1 MNKNKSLKLEV
12 RGHTDSTGGEK
23 INQKLSERRAD
34 SVVEYMIKK
43 GISPER
49 LRAVGMGM
57 SQPIADNKTAE
68 GRKKNRR
75 TEFFVTDK

>member
-1 MNKNKSLKLEV
+1 
-12 RGHTDSTGGEK
+12 
-23 INQKLSERRAD
+23 
-34 SVVEYMIKK
+34 MIKN

-49 LRAVGMGM
+49 LQAVGKGM
-57 SQPIADNKTAE
+57 SHPIADNNTAE